1 MTSARAFRHWMGA
14 GMVAVL
20 VVSVAA
26 WLVTR
31 ERLPGEIRI
40 ATADPGGLYHKFAE
54 ALQPHLAEA
63 TDRPVVLVPTEGSGD
78 NRRRLIEGETQLAI
92 LQSGAVPMDGI
103 VSLAPLYND
112 VVLVVAR
119 SGRGIESI
127 ADLAGRNVA
136 IGTPGSGMLK
146 SAEEVLT
153 HYRFAPEEFQ
163 QRHFYDLAHDET
175 LDAAVVTT
183 GFLNPD
189 LERLLA
195 TGRFALLPIRD
206 AEAFCLRHPGYRPL
220 TVPRGLYGERP
231 PLPPEP
237 VPTVA
242 TTAIL
247 AAGSGVSELLVEH
260 VVASLYENN
269 LRADVPTFIPA
280 ERATDWR
287 TLPVHPAARRYFDP
301 YEEFGVL
308 AALIESIAATKE
320 LVVALFAG
328 LYLIWQR
335 WHLARRREREREVQV
350 MKDRLDAMLQETA
363 RIERAQ
369 MDTLEPARLKEY
381 LDQVTTI
388 KLRALDELAH
398 EDLRG
403 DRMFLIFLI
412 QCGNLIHKIQ
422 AKIQMQPR
430 PELDPR

>member
-1 MTSARAFRHWMGA
+1 M
-14 GMVAVL
+14 
-20 VVSVAA
+20 
-26 WLVTR
+26 
-31 ERLPGEIRI
+31 
-40 ATADPGGLYHKFAE
+40 
-54 ALQPHLAEA
+54 
-63 TDRPVVLVPTEGSGD
+63 
-78 NRRRLIEGETQLAI
+78 
-92 LQSGAVPMDGI
+92 
-103 VSLAPLYND
+103 
-112 VVLVVAR
+112 
-119 SGRGIESI
+119 
-127 ADLAGRNVA
+127 
-136 IGTPGSGMLK
+136 
-146 SAEEVLT
+146 
-153 HYRFAPEEFQ
+153 
-163 QRHFYDLAHDET
+163 
-175 LDAAVVTT
+175 
-183 GFLNPD
+183 
-189 LERLLA
+189 
-195 TGRFALLPIRD
+195 
-206 AEAFCLRHPGYRPL
+206 
-220 TVPRGLYGERP
+220 
-231 PLPPEP
+231 
-237 VPTVA
+237 
-242 TTAIL
+242 
-247 AAGSGVSELLVEH
+247 EH